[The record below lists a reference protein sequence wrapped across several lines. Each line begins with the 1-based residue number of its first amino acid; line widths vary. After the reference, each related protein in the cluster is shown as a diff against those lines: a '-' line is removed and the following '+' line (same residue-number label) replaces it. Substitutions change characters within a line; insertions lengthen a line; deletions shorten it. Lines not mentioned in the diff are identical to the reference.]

1 MNQCYILI
9 VLITYYLIKLI
20 VNRHILSSRLATL
33 NPVSP
38 FTRSSQLRRA
48 SSQLALSAPLLAM
61 AGRFL
66 LLVSLILLW
75 CTVQLNCAYCA
86 LLCLFAFAVLS
97 CPCWTF
103 TLISVI

>member
-1 MNQCYILI
+1 MFIFFLNYRY
-9 VLITYYLIKLI
+9 V

-66 LLVSLILLW
+66 LLVSLILMW

>member
-1 MNQCYILI
+1 MSIIEVVSKYI
-9 VLITYYLIKLI
+9 KRQS

-75 CTVQLNCAYCA
+75 CMVQLNCAYCA
-86 LLCLFAFAVLS
+86 LLCLFALAVLS

-103 TLISVI
+103 TLTSVI